1 MTIERHR
8 SNQRMSQV
16 VASDSMVFL
25 AGQVAKDA
33 TTDIAGQ
40 TAQILAQIEELL
52 ALAGTDKSNLFS
64 ANIWLPDI
72 REFQSMNAVWDA
84 WIDGANP
91 PARACVEARL
101 ARPELKVEI
110 QVTALRS
117 QARIADHDPLNPKQ
131 VNE

>member
-52 ALAGTDKSNLFS
+52 ALAGTDKSNLLS

-91 PARACVEARL
+91 PVRACVEARL

>member
-16 VASDSMVFL
+16 VASGSMVFL

-33 TTDIAGQ
+33 SADVAGQ

-52 ALAGTDKSNLFS
+52 ALAGTDKSNLLS

-110 QVTALRS
+110 QATALRP
-117 QARIADHDPLNPKQ
+117 QPDPADRNPLNLKQ
-131 VNE
+131 VDA